1 MTIITYESNILKNS
15 GKKGILKPDADGRY
29 EVVMGAFNYQNNHKD
44 FYPFDPVKSM
54 FDKSGPF
61 MRRVEANALRGEYGH
76 PKRDK
81 SPSMP
86 DFIRRVMEIRE
97 TQVCCYWNK
106 IQLNEQD
113 QIAMNGQREIVVT
126 GLVKPS
132 GPFGSYLEDHLKDP
146 NQNCCFSVRT
156 LTNDVP
162 GPQGG
167 MIKTIKLLVTWD
179 YVNEPGIALAHKYNS
194 PSLESI
200 DGYSFDLTTL
210 MSAAEEVRSGGR
222 FGVGMESD
230 ARDRLFE
237 AVRVFRQ
244 RTEPSETRIYLP
256 PSAKW

>member
-1 MTIITYESNILKNS
+1 MTVITYESNILRNS

-29 EVVMGAFNYQNNHKD
+29 ELVLGAFNYANNHKD
-44 FYPFDPVKSM
+44 FYPLGPVKDM
-54 FDKSGPF
+54 FESSSPF
-61 MRRVEANALRGEYGH
+61 QRRIAANALRGEYGH
-76 PKRDK
+76 PKRD
-81 SPSMP
+81 SVRTEN

-97 TQVCCYWNK
+97 TQVCCYFNR

-113 QIAMNGQREIVVT
+113 RVAMNGEREVVVT

-132 GPFGSYLEDHLKDP
+132 GPFGTYLEESLKDP
-146 NQNCCFSVRT
+146 NQNASFSVRT

-167 MIKTIKLLVTWD
+167 MIKTIRMLVTWD

-200 DGYSFDLTTL
+200 DGHSFDLNTL
-210 MSAAEEVRSGGR
+210 MTAAEQVRSGR

-230 ARDRLFE
+230 DRDRLYE
-237 AVRVFRQ
+237 AVRLFFEKTTVP
-244 RTEPSETRIYLP
+244 PSRIYLP
-256 PSAKW
+256 PAAKL